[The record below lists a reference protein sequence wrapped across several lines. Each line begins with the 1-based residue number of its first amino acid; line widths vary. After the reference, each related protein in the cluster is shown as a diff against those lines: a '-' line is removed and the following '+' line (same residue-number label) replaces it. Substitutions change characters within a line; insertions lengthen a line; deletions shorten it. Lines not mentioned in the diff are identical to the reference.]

1 MNPQNESMLVAAAI
15 KLLTSLTRLVDTVT
29 RKIEEQKD

>member
-15 KLLTSLTRLVDTVT
+15 NLLTSLTRLVDTVT